1 MVAVEV
7 EEHKLMK
14 LNISDLKFDNTN
26 PNTMSAEQM
35 AGLRK
40 SMQTFGYLAPIV
52 VDQNN
57 LIADGEHRVLVYK
70 EFNKKTVPAFRVQMS
85 ETERR
90 LYRQTANKLRGIHDR
105 RLDADELALIYEKGK
120 LSDLATLIATQD
132 QKLKEIMIK
141 YRPDLPFG
149 HELDAGIDRI
159 IDEQLKKNAPD
170 TQLGD
175 VIELGRHRLIC
186 ADCTDSRA
194 VKKLLGSK
202 VPDLVFTDPPYNIGF
217 GYNEYADKKTTEDY
231 TQMMRTWYEE
241 AVNIGIPK
249 IIITPG
255 SHNIGVWY
263 NIAEPRDIG
272 VWHKRNAGSQ
282 GFVFQFRHCEPILF
296 YGEFDSKHKRN
307 SDFFDYAP
315 IVDNETLYAQHAKN
329 VTEAHAPT
337 KPTAFIRDIIESY
350 SQPDDVILD
359 YFMGSG
365 TTLIACESSN
375 RTCYG
380 VELDPRYCDIIVK
393 RWEAYTKRKVKRL

>member
-1 MVAVEV
+1 
-7 EEHKLMK
+7 
-14 LNISDLKFDNTN
+14 
-26 PNTMSAEQM
+26 M
-35 AGLRK
+35 AALRK

-70 EFNKKTVPAFRVQMS
+70 EFGFKTVPAFRVQMDDV
-85 ETERR
+85 ERR
-90 LYRQTANKLRGIHDR
+90 LYRQTANKLRGIHDK
-105 RLDADELALIYEKGK
+105 RLDADELAMIYEKGK

-170 TQLGD
+170 TKLGD

-194 VKKLLGSK
+194 VKKLLGTK
-202 VPDLVFTDPPYNIGF
+202 IPEMVFTDPPYNIGF
-217 GYNEYADKKTTEDY
+217 GYNEYADEKTTADY
-231 TQMMRTWYEE
+231 TDMMRTWYQE
-241 AVNIGIPK
+241 AINIGIPK
-249 IIITPG
+249 IVITPG
-255 SHNIGVWY
+255 PKNIGIWY
-263 NIAEPRDIG
+263 SIAEPNDIG
-272 VWHKRNAGSQ
+272 VWHKMNANSGAK
-282 GFVFQFRHCEPILF
+282 VFHFRKCEPILF
-296 YGEFDSKHKRN
+296 YGEFDNKRN
-307 SDFFDYAP
+307 TDFFEYSAV
-315 IVDNETLYAQHAKN
+315 VDNETKYAQHSKK
-329 VTEAHAPT
+329 VGSEEHAPA

-350 SQPDDVILD
+350 SKPDDVILD

-375 RTCYG
+375 RTSYG
-380 VELDPRYCDIIVK
+380 VELDARYCDIIIK
-393 RWEAYTKRKVKRL
+393 RWEAYTKRKAKRL